1 MRKIFLSVS
10 LLLMLLTATAFAEEP
25 AEQPSEQASDQSLE
39 QLSEEVF
46 GKQEFDQPDD
56 IYVHTSE
63 TFNYTI
69 TCPIKPIA
77 VVENPWQD
85 PAKRGEMLVFDA
97 EGFNIRYAYY
107 ICVNEWDPADKTI
120 PDFNKGTVAAI
131 GEYLT
136 ALKTNGGF
144 AVANLVNITKDN
156 KGVCAITPDR
166 IEVTNKETG
175 EVEGELIAD
184 RQDIYTYFRSPQGRC
199 ISIRLVSFDLSKTFV
214 DTYRGSVASF
224 VDNSGKKTKREKD
237 KEKKEKER
245 LEKEKREKEKRE
257 KKEKKEKE
265 KREKEKRAQEEK

>member
-69 TCPIKPIA
+69 TCPIKPLA
-77 VVENPWQD
+77 VVQNPWPD
-85 PAKRGEMLVFDA
+85 PAKRGELLVFDND
-97 EGFNIRYAYY
+97 GFDIRYAYY
-107 ICVNEWDPADKTI
+107 ICVNAWEPDDATI
-120 PDFNKGTVAAI
+120 PDFNKGSVAAI
-131 GEYLT
+131 GEYLK

-144 AVANLVNITKDN
+144 AIANLVNISKEN
-156 KGVCAITPDR
+156 KGVFAVMPEQIS
-166 IEVTNKETG
+166 VTNKETG
-175 EVEGELIAD
+175 EVEEYVADKQDLI
-184 RQDIYTYFRSPQGRC
+184 TFFRTPQGRC
-199 ISIRLVSFDLSKTFV
+199 ISVELLCVDLSKPFV

-265 KREKEKRAQEEK
+265 KREKERRAQEEK